1 MIGFIM
7 ELQYPNQK
15 ITLNSQPGMEH
26 FEQRDSENKSKT
38 TFVVSIDF
46 VTILVYRVFIYH

>member
-38 TFVVSIDF
+38 TFVA
-46 VTILVYRVFIYH
+46 

>member
-15 ITLNSQPGMEH
+15 ITLNSQPGIEH
-26 FEQRDSENKSKT
+26 FEQRDSENKNID
-38 TFVVSIDF
+38 TFCNLNQNLSQS
-46 VTILVYRVFIYH
+46 